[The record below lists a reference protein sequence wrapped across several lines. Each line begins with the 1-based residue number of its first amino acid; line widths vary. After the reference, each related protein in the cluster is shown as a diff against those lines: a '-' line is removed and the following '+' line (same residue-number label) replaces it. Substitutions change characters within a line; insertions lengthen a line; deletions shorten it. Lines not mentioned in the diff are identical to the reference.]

1 MPGGSFYY
9 ERCYSK
15 LPPGGNLLYSNFPP
29 LENSV
34 SACVYVVYHIM
45 CQQHT
50 EHRVMRYLAD
60 FVLVRDQVMAA

>member
-1 MPGGSFYY
+1 MDAVIVNCPGG
-9 ERCYSK
+9 
-15 LPPGGNLLYSNFPP
+15 GGNFPP

-34 SACVYVVYHIM
+34 SACVYVVYHII

-50 EHRVMRYLAD
+50 EHRVMQYLAD

>member
-1 MPGGSFYY
+1 MDAVIVNCP
-9 ERCYSK
+9 R
-15 LPPGGNLLYSNFPP
+15 GGNLLYSNFPP
-29 LENSV
+29 LVNSV

-45 CQQHT
+45 CQQQHT

>member
-1 MPGGSFYY
+1 MDAVIVNCPRGEIYY
-9 ERCYSK
+9 IVI
-15 LPPGGNLLYSNFPP
+15 FPP

>member
-1 MPGGSFYY
+1 MPGGGGHFTMDAVIVN
-9 ERCYSK
+9 C
-15 LPPGGNLLYSNFPP
+15 PPGGNLPP
-29 LENSV
+29 LENGV

-50 EHRVMRYLAD
+50 EHRVVRYLAD

>member
-9 ERCYSK
+9 GRCYSK

>member
-1 MPGGSFYY
+1 MPGGHFTMDAVIVNCP
-9 ERCYSK
+9 R
-15 LPPGGNLLYSNFPP
+15 GNLLYSNFPA

-50 EHRVMRYLAD
+50 EHRVTRYLAD
-60 FVLVRDQVMAA
+60 FVLVRDQVMAP

>member
-1 MPGGSFYY
+1 MTGLCENKPGFYP
-9 ERCYSK
+9 R
-15 LPPGGNLLYSNFPP
+15 LYGSNFPP